1 MQLCYE
7 ARKRLLFVLWDGIVF
22 EDILYQ
28 MGRIRDTFIYGAAG
42 HELSGGGNTGA
53 WVSLIVKVVVS
64 KNIYFF
70 IRAGYQILFCT

>member
-28 MGRIRDTFIYGAAG
+28 MGRIRDTFIYGAAV

-53 WVSLIVKVVVS
+53 WV
-64 KNIYFF
+64 
-70 IRAGYQILFCT
+70 

>member
-28 MGRIRDTFIYGAAG
+28 MGRIRDTFIYGAAV
-42 HELSGGGNTGA
+42 HELPEEEIPGRGSGVLSIIQTTI
-53 WVSLIVKVVVS
+53 LS
-64 KNIYFF
+64 KY
-70 IRAGYQILFCT
+70 R